1 MVNFGQDRVIEPK
14 GFIPV
19 TAWRLDN
26 KRALRKG
33 EIRLA
38 IKQIKLEEGSFRQL
52 CNECEYDE
60 FRIRQRIVDIVRKR
74 GKLHNPSTDSGGICY
89 GIVDEINADFNNKY
103 QVEVGDKVVCI
114 TSLTSLPME
123 LEEIVEINFNYAQIK
138 VEGYVIMFE
147 SNPLIKM
154 PDDLNLSYTLSALD
168 ESGSVT
174 RAYYLAEKE
183 KRILILGSGLLPI
196 LIYSSAIRKSVG
208 NNCRIVAV
216 LDRESTDT
224 LSQDEIMKPLKRY
237 VDELYIADILAPLE
251 TYRWIQE
258 SEIDKNHGEEELF
271 DVSINCADL
280 LGAETI
286 SVLLTKDRGK
296 LFFTNLI
303 NNYNLVLLF
312 AESLGKTINAI
323 SLEEYS
329 MEFPNFTLNLLREI
343 KDDLQVIDRVYNKYP
358 IISRLPMRISELIKY
373 QKLCKI
379 DDYVFASEK
388 TKKLLD
394 DVLNIAEYDCNVII
408 QGETGVGK
416 EKILSLIHKNSGRKM
431 KPCIK
436 INCSTIQENLAE
448 SELFG
453 YESGAFTGANAA
465 GKQGYFELAN
475 NGILFLDEIGD
486 MPLSLQSKLL
496 RVIQENQFY
505 RVGGQK
511 QINVNVRI
519 ICASNVNLRDLV
531 SRGKFREDLYYRLN
545 ICEIN
550 IPPLRERKE
559 DISCLAYNFVN
570 KYNERYMKS
579 VKIGEDALKS
589 LEEYNWPGNVR
600 ELDNVVH
607 RAVINTKSNRIDSFS
622 VKNEM
627 ACNVQRRFDQQ
638 PESEEFPMNSVNLSA
653 STIFDHPFYLDEM
666 MEMHEKAIIEETLLK
681 AKTTRKAADILGISQ
696 SQLMRK
702 KKKYNL

>member
-1 MVNFGQDRVIEPK
+1 MINFGQERVIEPK

-19 TAWRLDN
+19 TAWRLNN
-26 KRALRKG
+26 KKDLRKG
-33 EIRLA
+33 ELRLA

-52 CNECEYDE
+52 CNECEYDA
-60 FRIRQRIVDIVRKR
+60 IKIKQRIFDIIKKR

-89 GIVDEINADFNNKY
+89 GIVDEVNLDFNKY
-103 QVEVGDKVVCI
+103 QVRLGDKVVCI
-114 TSLTSLPME
+114 TSLTSLPMY
-123 LEEIVEINFNYAQIK
+123 LDEIVEINFNYAQIK

-154 PDDLNLSYTLSALD
+154 PSDLNLSYTLSALD

-183 KRILILGSGLLPI
+183 KRVLVLGSGLLPI

-208 NNCRIVAV
+208 CNCRIVAV

-224 LSQDEIMKPLKRY
+224 LSHDEIMRSLKRY
-237 VDELYIADILAPLE
+237 VDELYIADILAPLD
-251 TYRWIQE
+251 TYKWIQANE
-258 SEIDKNHGEEELF
+258 RDKSHGKEELF
-271 DVSINCADL
+271 DVSINCANL

-286 SVLLTKDRGK
+286 SVLLTKDKGN

-323 SLEEYS
+323 ALEEYS
-329 MEFPNFTLNLLREI
+329 MDFPNFTIDLLREI
-343 KDDLQVIDRVYNKYP
+343 KGELQIIDGIYNKYP
-358 IISRLPMRISELIKY
+358 IISKLPMRISELIKY
-373 QKLCKI
+373 QKFSKI
-379 DDYVFASEK
+379 NDYVYASEK

-416 EKILSLIHKNSGRKM
+416 EKILSLIHKNSSRKM

-453 YESGAFTGANAA
+453 YEGGAFTGANAS
-465 GKQGYFELAN
+465 GKQGYFEMAN

-505 RVGGQK
+505 RVGGQT
-511 QINVNVRI
+511 QISVNVRI
-519 ICASNVNLRDLV
+519 ICASNVNLRELV
-531 SRGKFREDLYYRLN
+531 NNGKFREDLYYRLN

-559 DISCLAYNFVN
+559 DISCLANNFLI

-579 VKIGEDALKS
+579 VRIGDEALKA

-600 ELDNVVH
+600 ELDNIVH
-607 RAVINTKSNRIDSFS
+607 RAMISAKGNIVNEFS
-622 VKNEM
+622 IKNEM
-627 ACNVQRRFDQQ
+627 NYKGQRDSKQNV
-638 PESEEFPMNSVNLSA
+638 SEETAMDLGRVSGKAHLSGR
-653 STIFDHPFYLDEM
+653 SFYLEEM
-666 MEMHEKAIIEETLLK
+666 IEMHEKAIIEEILK
-681 AKTTRKAADILGISQ
+681 KEKTTRRAAGALGISQ
-696 SQLMRK
+696 SQFMRK